1 LQPQTLQSGSA
12 QPRQQKGSTLLKS
25 FFLFRINVL
34 LLILKIQTRQISISS
49 YFMSFNSGTFLHS
62 SAQLLSN
69 IRPWLSQAA
78 PRTASTL
85 LLATWLLLLQGH
97 MLFAQ
102 SNGEATENL
111 RATLQANG
119 QGILLQ
125 WWGKSG
131 RTYFVQTSPTLNLG
145 VDWSYEGHVL
155 TGTGTLL
162 SISLPAQPSPSFIRL
177 RYTDQPV
184 TGDPYEADPDQDG
197 LSNREEIQT
206 HGTNPL
212 DPDSDDDGL
221 PDGWEVQY
229 GLSPLSAEGSHGAQG
244 DPDGDTL
251 KNLIEYQLGSSPINA
266 DTDGDVL
273 PDWWEFRNQTSL
285 ISSLGQDG
293 STGDIDQDGYTN
305 LEEFRV
311 LSDPRN
317 ASSYPGS
324 GGPRQEFGGTGTHT
338 PDPSFATFLARRVR
352 HMSFGSYQRYFRPAI
367 MDWVTYYE
375 QEVPNAHPPPSPHD
389 NFNGDADV
397 NGNTLDPGDPRDTP
411 SSWEPTFWVYCEPD
425 DPGAVMRKVLEVFQL
440 NDSCDT
446 PVEENRHSTYW
457 ITNAYPG
464 DGGRLEVES
473 SSLEFSRSTAL
484 AAMESLPIYQGS
496 PEDGWMGAGRWGTFV
511 STVTSQWDYG
521 FDTEDVISCYSSSGL
536 VEETYPYYMSSATM
550 EQEQVRYQC
559 NQPAPTAQTKPFVLV
574 KRQKALPEY
583 GSHIEHA
590 ESVEVLGSMELRIEE
605 GQMISSQASANFP
618 LPEGV
623 SLQGGTILLTSPP
636 VDPGTMASYEAYP
649 IDININ
655 DTADTKDAMVRKEQ
669 KIGTTAWRQW
679 IPCTVKIPDSG
690 PGKTIASI
698 GITAENGT
706 MKFSDAQAKPGDS
719 DAGTSTVNL
728 TLDSKGQGRFWITG
742 ITQSTHKG
750 DAKLQIRKDGATGDV
765 LATQPLTVFWFD
777 ASITFPYQSA
787 AFLDGTLYGITN
799 AAYPW
804 VLSGNATIKPTGLD
818 TTAPQIANMRLGFV
832 QNVQT
837 TRKWHVNNPSVQAGS
852 GAPST
857 STVTVASTRV
867 GTVTWQGY
875 VLDRR
880 SPQSRMLWDQTPLYD
895 GYESFDANGKS
906 SIDNNDAP
914 AALADKH
921 TKQAQAVEG
930 NQTWPVTVEY
940 QWDKTVIQ
948 DDFLLWLSV
957 ADGADNLGLLPNP
970 PSVVPIRQVD
980 WKFHADSSAS
990 GLQKPTGGTDKA
1002 PDTVPVVT
1010 GQTANT
1016 LGKDASRYQWQDG
1029 NQNTNLH
1036 P

>member
-1 LQPQTLQSGSA
+1 
-12 QPRQQKGSTLLKS
+12 
-25 FFLFRINVL
+25 
-34 LLILKIQTRQISISS
+34 
-49 YFMSFNSGTFLHS
+49 
-62 SAQLLSN
+62 
-69 IRPWLSQAA
+69 
-78 PRTASTL
+78 
-85 LLATWLLLLQGH
+85 

-119 QGILLQ
+119 QDILLQ

-145 VDWSYEGHVL
+145 VEWSYEGHVL

-206 HGTNPL
+206 HDTNPL
-212 DPDSDDDGL
+212 DSDSDDDGL

-229 GLSPLSAEGSHGAQG
+229 ALNPLSAEGSHGAQG

-251 KNLIEYQLGSSPINA
+251 KNLLEYQLGTSPRNA

-285 ISSLGQDG
+285 ISNLGQDG
-293 STGDIDQDGYTN
+293 PTGDIDHDGYTN
-305 LEEFRV
+305 LQEFRV

-324 GGPRQEFGGTGTHT
+324 GGPRQDFGGSGTNT

-367 MDWVTYYE
+367 LDWVTYYE

-484 AAMESLPIYQGS
+484 AAMESQPIYQGS

-655 DTADTKDAMVRKEQ
+655 DTADTKDDMVRKEQ

-719 DAGTSTVNL
+719 DAGTSSVNL
-728 TLDSKGQGRFWITG
+728 TLDAQGQGRFWITG
-742 ITQSTHKG
+742 ITQSANKG
-750 DAKLQIRKDGATGDV
+750 DAKLQIRKDGANGEV

-777 ASITFPYQSA
+777 STIKAEA
-787 AFLDGTLYGITN
+787 
-799 AAYPW
+799 
-804 VLSGNATIKPTGLD
+804 SGNANDTAIELSADKKSYGIVLGNGMDITATALVVPTGLD
-818 TTAPQIANMRLGFV
+818 HTVKQIADWQLGIM
-832 QNVQT
+832 QNVTSTRTWRGKNTVNGVETKAKGVYQT
-837 TRKWHVNNPSVQAGS
+837 TDRLDTLQPTPDIIMQISEIGGAQKFEVTRPANSDTVDPPFMPADVQRQTHNGAWLKWYESDMQDTFTIWS
-852 GAPST
+852 GIIEVTNGNRGTVFIPITQNDWKAHGNSSQQNQKSSPST
-857 STVTVASTRV
+857 GNGAQPTKVPSTQRPTAVDHIGDPNNT
-867 GTVTWQGY
+867 TWS
-875 VLDRR
+875 V
-880 SPQSRMLWDQTPLYD
+880 
-895 GYESFDANGKS
+895 E
-906 SIDNNDAP
+906 NN
-914 AALADKH
+914 
-921 TKQAQAVEG
+921 
-930 NQTWPVTVEY
+930 
-940 QWDKTVIQ
+940 
-948 DDFLLWLSV
+948 
-957 ADGADNLGLLPNP
+957 
-970 PSVVPIRQVD
+970 
-980 WKFHADSSAS
+980 
-990 GLQKPTGGTDKA
+990 
-1002 PDTVPVVT
+1002 
-1010 GQTANT
+1010 
-1016 LGKDASRYQWQDG
+1016 
-1029 NQNTNLH
+1029 
-1036 P
+1036 